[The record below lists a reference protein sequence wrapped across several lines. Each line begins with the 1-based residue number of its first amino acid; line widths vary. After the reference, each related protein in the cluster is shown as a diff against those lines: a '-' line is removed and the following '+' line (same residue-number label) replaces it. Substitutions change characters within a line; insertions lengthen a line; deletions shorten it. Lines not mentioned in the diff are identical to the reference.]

1 MPYRHSHY
9 YVGFVLLVI
18 MLGFW
23 ASYWSIA
30 ASVRGA
36 FHVHAV
42 SAMTWLTLLIVQSVT
57 IQRRQNALHK
67 QLGLAS
73 LVLFPFLILGLV
85 MIMDV
90 AGQRYAARQSAFTMH
105 NGPSFGIGTGI
116 AIAAYLTLFYQAL
129 KNRRKVKLHAG
140 YMLATPL
147 ILFESPFSRVME
159 SYLPWM
165 NVIGSP
171 DIHAVQD
178 TIAISD
184 AMAAAFA
191 LALYVRDRSN
201 GAPWLLAAGFCI
213 LQAVVMW
220 FAPFVL
226 QAGVLFGW
234 YATIPLPVTASAGL
248 AAGIII
254 GWFGWRAGAPPARMP
269 ASAAD
274 QRPTVSASDATGLQG
289 N

>member
-42 SAMTWLTLLIVQSVT
+42 SAMAWLSLLIVQSVS
-57 IQRRQNALHK
+57 IQRRLNAFHK
-67 QLGLAS
+67 QMGLAS

-85 MIMDV
+85 MIIDV
-90 AGQRYAARQSAFTMH
+90 AGQRYAAQESAFVMH
-105 NGPSFGIGTGI
+105 NSPAFGIGTAI

-129 KNRRKVKLHAG
+129 KNRRRVKVHAG

-159 SYLPWM
+159 SYLPCRTRLRSATAWSHFSRSRCM
-165 NVIGSP
+165 SAIARTARRGWSPRGSACCRQSSCGSP
-171 DIHAVQD
+171 
-178 TIAISD
+178 
-184 AMAAAFA
+184 
-191 LALYVRDRSN
+191 RS
-201 GAPWLLAAGFCI
+201 F
-213 LQAVVMW
+213 
-220 FAPFVL
+220 
-226 QAGVLFGW
+226 
-234 YATIPLPVTASAGL
+234 
-248 AAGIII
+248 
-254 GWFGWRAGAPPARMP
+254 RR
-269 ASAAD
+269 
-274 QRPTVSASDATGLQG
+274 
-289 N
+289 

>member
-1 MPYRHSHY
+1 MPYRHAHY

-42 SAMTWLTLLIVQSVT
+42 SAMAWLSLLIVQSVS
-57 IQRRQNALHK
+57 IQRRNNSFHK
-67 QLGLAS
+67 QMGLAS

-90 AGQRYAARQSAFTMH
+90 AGQRYTAQQSAFTMH
-105 NGPSFGIGTGI
+105 NGPAFGIGTGI

-129 KNRRKVKLHAG
+129 KNRRRVKLHAG

-159 SYLPWM
+159 IYLPWM
-165 NVIGSP
+165 NVIGSE
-171 DIHAVQD
+171 DIHVVQD

-184 AMAAAFA
+184 GMAVLFA
-191 LALYVRDRSN
+191 LALYVRDRKN
-201 GAPWLLAAGFCI
+201 GAPWLVAAGFCL

-220 FAPFVL
+220 FAPFIP
-226 QAGVLFGW
+226 QAGTLWGG
-234 YATIPLPVTASAGL
+234 YAAIPLPVTASAGM
-248 AAGIII
+248 AAGVLA
-254 GWFGWRAGAPPARMP
+254 GWLGWRAGAVPVRPAVP
-269 ASAAD
+269 AVTA
-274 QRPTVSASDATGLQG
+274 
-289 N
+289 

>member
-9 YVGFVLLVI
+9 YVGFVLAVI

-30 ASVRGA
+30 ASVRNA
-36 FHVHAV
+36 FHVHAI
-42 SAMTWLTLLIVQSVT
+42 SAMAWLGLLIVQNLS
-57 IQRRQNALHK
+57 IQRRHNALHK
-67 QLGLAS
+67 RMGMAS

-90 AGQRYAARQSAFTMH
+90 AGQRYAAQESAFTMH

-129 KNRRKVKLHAG
+129 KNRRRVKLHAG

-159 SYLPWM
+159 AYLPWM
-165 NVIGSP
+165 NVIGSD
-171 DIHAVQD
+171 DIHIVQD

-184 AMAAAFA
+184 GLVALFA
-191 LALYVRDRSN
+191 LVLYSRDRRN
-201 GAPWLLAAGFCI
+201 GAPWLVAAGFC
-213 LQAVVMW
+213 LFQAVVMW
-220 FAPFVL
+220 FGPYIPL
-226 QAGVLFGW
+226 MGTLFGA
-234 YATIPLPVTASAGL
+234 YATIPLPVTAAAGM
-248 AAGIII
+248 AAGILA
-254 GWFGWRAGAPPARMP
+254 GWLGWKAGAAPVR
-269 ASAAD
+269 SAA
-274 QRPTVSASDATGLQG
+274 TVAAA
-289 N
+289 